1 MKRRLL
7 SFIAVLLFAI
17 PLFADDDPQTPY
29 PVEER
34 CVEPPIQAPAD
45 FSYSGRLLMTG
56 YAGIHAM
63 RADWETPR
71 VEAFFNENELGV
83 PIDGGQLSPD
93 GKWYAAPVG
102 EVFTEVSMNQYFF
115 VRGLRI
121 YSTESDEEIVFDLYD
136 YTSVLDGGY
145 GIGAWTVEL
154 VRWFDNE
161 GLIIGGS
168 KFILLIK
175 PLNSHPS

>member
-71 VEAFFNENELGV
+71 VEAFFNEN
-83 PIDGGQLSPD
+83 
-93 GKWYAAPVG
+93 
-102 EVFTEVSMNQYFF
+102 
-115 VRGLRI
+115 R
-121 YSTESDEEIVFDLYD
+121 
-136 YTSVLDGGY
+136 
-145 GIGAWTVEL
+145 
-154 VRWFDNE
+154 
-161 GLIIGGS
+161 
-168 KFILLIK
+168 
-175 PLNSHPS
+175 PL